1 MTNTQLHP
9 IFARLTLLLLMLLST
24 SALAIDGFTIGAGLG
39 LPSAGAVPINVR
51 ASYPVYTFQLNEQ
64 PVDLR
69 ARLDVTTASS
79 FNSIPTFAVSAVA
92 IAAEGDAYPYVGVGG
107 ALSFV
112 PLDPTITLFSAQF
125 LLGVQ
130 VPFRSGFSGSLEGAL
145 ATNAYVTS
153 AQLTLAVDYTFG
165 R

>member
-1 MTNTQLHP
+1 MTTTRLHP
-9 IFARLTLLLLMLLST
+9 IFTRLTLLLLLLLST
-24 SALAIDGFTIGAGLG
+24 SALAFDGLTVGAGLG

-51 ASYPVYTFQLNEQ
+51 ASYPVYSFELNEH
-64 PVDLR
+64 PIDLR

-79 FNSIPTFAVSAVA
+79 FNSIPAFAVSAVA
-92 IAAEGDAYPYVGVGG
+92 IAAEGEAYPYVGVGG

-112 PLDPTITLFSAQF
+112 PVDPTITLFSAQF

-130 VPFRSGFSGSLEGAL
+130 VPISSGFSASIEGAL

>member
-1 MTNTQLHP
+1 MNTVQAKQL
-9 IFARLTLLLLMLLST
+9 IRRIIILTTVVLSA
-24 SALAIDGFTIGAGLG
+24 SALAFDGLTVGLGIG
-39 LPSAGAVPINVR
+39 LPSAGAVPVNVHT
-51 ASYPVYTFQLNEQ
+51 SYPMYAFELNEN
-64 PVDLR
+64 PIDLR

-92 IAAEGDAYPYVGVGG
+92 IAAEGEAYPYLGVGG
-107 ALSFV
+107 ALSFL
-112 PLDPTITLFSAQF
+112 PLEPTITLFSAQF

-130 VPFRSGFSGSLEGAL
+130 VPISSGFSASIEGAL
-145 ATNAYVTS
+145 ATNAHVTS